1 MLVKSSDTRA
11 SFSGAPMRTLPHT
24 ISWGAGRRELI
35 RVEEKTGVSTFS
47 ATKAVRLE
55 LNGQDIT
62 VIARNVRTEEE
73 IGQRRT
79 AEFDLTYEDGVVFDQ
94 SSADDFLLANSA
106 PFLLADGAH
115 FKLASGGGDPENY
128 MPVVISHPDRTFRDV
143 ALGLGPWLY
152 WPLDEGRGLATA
164 DDITLPERTQEDPS
178 AANRD
183 GTWSTTPG
191 AVILRRLEAE
201 RAAVPYGAAP
211 RFEAGAAPGIT
222 GPPTTGLGIE
232 VAVSLF
238 VRIDVG
244 ATGSSSVLTARSG
257 GNGMDIV
264 RERVSATSQRVTWR
278 VNERYRRGR
287 HPVGPV
293 GLDGVS
299 TNLLVRPNDPGGRPV
314 IPKYTTRF
322 YSAHRRC
329 GGNR

>member
-1 MLVKSSDTRA
+1 MIRQCRVRVVVVIKRLAVGNLVATEASSRCSLVA
-11 SFSGAPMRTLPHT
+11 AVSMFCPLHHHEGILQHSSYAVKGKLAQILP
-24 ISWGAGRRELI
+24 
-35 RVEEKTGVSTFS
+35 FS
-47 ATKAVRLE
+47 AYNSPVRLE

-106 PFLLADGAH
+106 PFLLADGGH

-143 ALGLGPWLY
+143 ALSIQPWLY

-222 GPPTTGLGIE
+222 GPATSGLGIE

-264 RERVSATSQRVTWR
+264 RERVNARHLQRDNLARWR
-278 VNERYRRGR
+278 AMYRPRLSSR
-287 HPVGPV
+287 
-293 GLDGVS
+293 
-299 TNLLVRPNDPGGRPV
+299 RAGGSGWCV
-314 IPKYTTRF
+314 
-322 YSAHRRC
+322 
-329 GGNR
+329 